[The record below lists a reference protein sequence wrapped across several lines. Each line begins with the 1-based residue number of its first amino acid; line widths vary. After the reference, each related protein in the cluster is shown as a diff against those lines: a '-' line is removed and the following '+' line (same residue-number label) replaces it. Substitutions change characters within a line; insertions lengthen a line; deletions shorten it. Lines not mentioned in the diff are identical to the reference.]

1 LRRPDSFRFIENGLH
16 EVCRKDGVPQDQQIQ
31 NVNGSRLGRTPG
43 REGGI
48 YQIFEIPFETS
59 KIFQS
64 DAWSKPQ
71 FFSPV
76 PERVVIDP
84 EELRRPSLVPPGQPK
99 RFRE

>member
-1 LRRPDSFRFIENGLH
+1 M
-16 EVCRKDGVPQDQQIQ
+16 CRKDGIPQDKQ
-31 NVNGSRLGRTPG
+31 NQDVIGLRLGRTPKRG
-43 REGGI
+43 GGI
-48 YQIFEIPFETS
+48 YQIFEIAFVTS

-64 DAWSKPQ
+64 DDWSKPQ

-84 EELRRPSLVPPGQPK
+84 EELRRPGLVPPGRPK